1 MWLLLLLWFC
11 MNFSR
16 AFILAPQ
23 RYTPPTRTSV
33 LRASMN
39 DTEFLASRGYY
50 SENYSTAW
58 VCSDRGCVL
67 REDTERPVDA
77 TSRAFPETYTE
88 ICRERAERMYRLG
101 E

>member
-1 MWLLLLLWFC
+1 MWLFLLLWFF

-16 AFILAPQ
+16 AFILTPQ
-23 RYTPPTRTSV
+23 KHTPPTRATV
-33 LRASMN
+33 LRACMN
-39 DTEFLASRGYY
+39 NTEFLASRGYY